1 MNHSQANN
9 EEKIDLKIFIDRYLI
24 FWKQILL
31 SIVMFLLIGFLYNRY
46 STKIYKSSTTLLIK
60 EESNASLG
68 SDDVFEG
75 LDLFGGQKN
84 IKNEIGILESFSLT
98 KKTLEKLNFRTSYY
112 HSGSFKSDDIYKK
125 TPFTVTIDKYQPQSI
140 NQKFFIK
147 IVSEDEFILTVN
159 FNNIKL
165 FDVSTET
172 FISNKEYDYN
182 YEGSHKFDEKINTD
196 FFSFTISK
204 NDLSLFKEE
213 GWVNYFFVISSY
225 NDLTKNYLKSLEVL
239 EIEKDASILKIS
251 LEGSNPV
258 KINDFLNKFTELY
271 LATDLDEK
279 NQITSNTIQFIN
291 KQLTSISDSLS
302 DVESSL
308 ENFKERNPKIELS
321 QKEYGAFYQVEKLEQ
336 EKAILELNNK
346 YYISLEDYLIENN
359 NVDNIVAPSTMG
371 IDNPLLNNHIVE
383 LTKLYTQLDVVG
395 VNSKQEHP
403 LIISIKKQIKSTKE
417 KLIENIENI
426 ISSSELT
433 LKDIDSRIVEIESLI
448 GNLPQNERILLNIQ
462 RKFNLNENI
471 YNYLLE
477 KRAEASITKA
487 SNISDH
493 KVIDMPRL
501 ESNLPIK
508 PNTRFI
514 YIFSVLLGVFLPT
527 ICISLYFLF
536 NNKIIDKKDIDQI
549 TSIPLIGKIMH
560 NDSGYNLVNINSPKS
575 SIAESFRAIRT
586 NIQYLASD
594 KKEKVICI
602 TSSVGGEGKTFVAMN
617 LASIFSIARGKTILI
632 GADMR
637 KPKIFNDFNLSND
650 KGLSSYLSNQN
661 TKDEVIQKTEFENL
675 DIILSGPIPPNP
687 SELLSLDKMK
697 DFIEELKKTYQH
709 IIIDTPP
716 IGLVTD
722 GLILMKHSDVNIY
735 VVRQNFTTKDMLH
748 NFNETVIKNN
758 VVNMNL
764 IINDISND
772 KSSYGYGYGY
782 GNTYGYGY
790 YTEDQSR
797 ENKPWWKKSN

>member
-31 SIVMFLLIGFLYNRY
+31 SIVVFLLIGFLYNRY

-98 KKTLEKLNFRTSYY
+98 KKTLEKLNFRTSYH

-125 TPFTVTIDKYQPQSI
+125 TPFIVSIDEYKPQSI

-147 IVSEDEFILTVN
+147 LVSEDEFILTAN
-159 FNNIKL
+159 FNNVKL

-172 FISNKEYDYN
+172 YISNKEYDFN

-196 FFSFTISK
+196 FFSFIISK
-204 NDLSLFKEE
+204 NDLSLFKDED
-213 GWVNYFFVISSY
+213 WVNYFFIVSSY

-251 LEGSNPV
+251 LEGSNPL
-258 KINDFLNKFTELY
+258 KINDFLNTFTELY
-271 LATDLDEK
+271 LVSDLDEK

-291 KQLTSISDSLS
+291 EQLTSISDSLS

-346 YYISLEDYLIENN
+346 YYISLEEYLIENN

-371 IDNPLLNNHIVE
+371 IDDPLLNSHIVE
-383 LTKLYTQLDVVG
+383 LTKLYSQLDVVS

-403 LIISIKKQIKSTKE
+403 LVISIKKQIKSTKE

-433 LKDIDSRIVEIESLI
+433 LKDINSRIVEIESLI

-508 PNTRFI
+508 PNTTFI
-514 YIFSVLLGVFLPT
+514 YIFSVLLGIFLPT
-527 ICISLYFLF
+527 VSISLYFLF

-560 NDSGYNLVNINSPKS
+560 NDSGYNLVNIKSPKS
-575 SIAESFRAIRT
+575 GIAESFRSIRT

-594 KKEKVICI
+594 KKEKVISI

-617 LASIFSIARGKTILI
+617 LASIFSITRGKTILI

-650 KGLSSYLSNQN
+650 KGLSSYLSNQI
-661 TKDEVIQKTEFENL
+661 TKDEVIQTTEFENL

-697 DFIEELKKTYQH
+697 DLIEELKKTYQH

-722 GLILMKHSDVNIY
+722 GLILMNHSDVNIY
-735 VVRQNFTTKDMLH
+735 IVRQNFTTKDMLH

-782 GNTYGYGY
+782 GNAYGYGY
-790 YTEDQSR
+790 YAKDQSL
-797 ENKPWWKKSN
+797 EKKPWWKKIN

>member
-1 MNHSQANN
+1 M
-9 EEKIDLKIFIDRYLI
+9 KD
-24 FWKQILL
+24 
-31 SIVMFLLIGFLYNRY
+31 
-46 STKIYKSSTTLLIK
+46 
-60 EESNASLG
+60 
-68 SDDVFEG
+68 
-75 LDLFGGQKN
+75 
-84 IKNEIGILESFSLT
+84 
-98 KKTLEKLNFRTSYY
+98 
-112 HSGSFKSDDIYKK
+112 
-125 TPFTVTIDKYQPQSI
+125 
-140 NQKFFIK
+140 
-147 IVSEDEFILTVN
+147 
-159 FNNIKL
+159 
-165 FDVSTET
+165 
-172 FISNKEYDYN
+172 
-182 YEGSHKFDEKINTD
+182 
-196 FFSFTISK
+196 
-204 NDLSLFKEE
+204 
-213 GWVNYFFVISSY
+213 WVNYFFVVSSY

-251 LEGSNPV
+251 LEGSNPL

-291 KQLTSISDSLS
+291 EQLTSISDSLS

-308 ENFKERNPKIELS
+308 ETFKERNPKIELS

-346 YYISLEDYLIENN
+346 YYISLEEYLIENN
-359 NVDNIVAPSTMG
+359 NIDNIVAPSTMG
-371 IDNPLLNNHIVE
+371 IDDPLLNSHIVE
-383 LTKLYTQLDVVG
+383 LTKLYSQLDVVS

-403 LIISIKKQIKSTKE
+403 LVISIKKQIKSTKE

-433 LKDIDSRIVEIESLI
+433 LKDINSRIVEIESLI

-508 PNTRFI
+508 PNTTFI
-514 YIFSVLLGVFLPT
+514 YIFSVLLGIFLPT
-527 ICISLYFLF
+527 VSISLYFLF

-575 SIAESFRAIRT
+575 AIAESFRSIRT

-617 LASIFSIARGKTILI
+617 LASIFSITRGKTILI

-650 KGLSSYLSNQN
+650 KGLSSYLSNQI

-697 DFIEELKKTYQH
+697 DL
-709 IIIDTPP
+709 
-716 IGLVTD
+716 
-722 GLILMKHSDVNIY
+722 N
-735 VVRQNFTTKDMLH
+735 
-748 NFNETVIKNN
+748 
-758 VVNMNL
+758 
-764 IINDISND
+764 
-772 KSSYGYGYGY
+772 
-782 GNTYGYGY
+782 
-790 YTEDQSR
+790 
-797 ENKPWWKKSN
+797 

>member
-1 MNHSQANN
+1 MNNSQQNN

-24 FWKQILL
+24 FWKQITL
-31 SIVMFLLIGFLYNRY
+31 SIVIFLLIGFLYNRY
-46 STKIYKSSTTLLIK
+46 STKIYRSSTTLLIK

-98 KKTLEKLNFRTSYY
+98 KKTLSKLNFRTSYF
-112 HSGSFKSDDIYKK
+112 HSGNFKSDDIYKK
-125 TPFTVTIDKYQPQSI
+125 TPFNVVLDENQPQII
-140 NQKFFIK
+140 NQKFYVRL
-147 IVSEDEFILTVN
+147 VSEDEFILSAN
-159 FNNIKL
+159 FNNVKL
-165 FDVSTET
+165 FN
-172 FISNKEYDYN
+172 ISNETYFSNRELDFDY
-182 YEGSHKFDEKINTD
+182 ESPHRFDEKISTD

-213 GWVNYFFVISSY
+213 GWINYYFTVSNY
-225 NDLTKNYLKSLEVL
+225 NDLTKKYLKNLDVL

-251 LEGSNPV
+251 LEGSNPI
-258 KINDFLNKFTELY
+258 KINDFLHKFTELY
-271 LATDLDEK
+271 LISDLDEK

-291 KQLTSISDSLS
+291 EQLTSISDSLS
-302 DVESSL
+302 DVETNL
-308 ENFKERNPKIELS
+308 ERFKERNPKIELS

-346 YYISLEDYLIENN
+346 YYISLEEYLIANN
-359 NVDNIVAPSTMG
+359 NIDNIVAPSTMG
-371 IDNPLLNNHIVE
+371 IDDPLLNSHIVE
-383 LTKLYTQLDVVG
+383 LTKLYSKLDVAS

-403 LIISIKKQIKSTKE
+403 VVISIKKQIKSTKE

-433 LKDIDSRIVEIESLI
+433 LKDINSRIVEMESLI

-493 KVIDMPRL
+493 KIIDLPRL
-501 ESNLPIK
+501 DSNLPIK
-508 PNTRFI
+508 PNRAFI
-514 YIFSVLLGVFLPT
+514 YVFCFILGIFLPT
-527 ICISLYFLF
+527 FGISVYFLL
-536 NNKIIDKKDIDQI
+536 NNKILDKKDIDQI
-549 TSIPLIGKIMH
+549 TSVPLLGKIMH
-560 NDSGYNLVNINSPKS
+560 NDSGYNLVNANNPKS
-575 SIAESFRAIRT
+575 GIAESFRSIRT

-617 LASIFSIARGKTILI
+617 LASIFSITGGKTILI

-637 KPKIFNDFNLSND
+637 KPKIFNDFNLAND
-650 KGLSSYLSNQN
+650 LGLSSYLSNQN
-661 TKDEVIQKTEFENL
+661 SKDEVIQKTDFKNL

-687 SELLSLDKMK
+687 SELLNLEKMK
-697 DFIEELKKTYQH
+697 LFIEELKKTYQH

-722 GLILMKHSDVNIY
+722 GLILMKYSDVNIY
-735 VVRQNFTTKDMLH
+735 VVRQNFTTKDMLN
-748 NFNETVIKNN
+748 NFNETVINNN

-764 IINDISND
+764 VINDISND

-782 GNTYGYGY
+782 GSTYGYGY
-790 YTEDQSR
+790 YAEDQSQD
-797 ENKPWWKKSN
+797 NSWWKK

>member
-98 KKTLEKLNFRTSYY
+98 KKTLENLNFRTSYY

-159 FNNIKL
+159 FNNVKL

-291 KQLTSISDSLS
+291 EQLTSISDSLS
-302 DVESSL
+302 DVESTL
-308 ENFKERNPKIELS
+308 ETFKERNPKIELS

-346 YYISLEDYLIENN
+346 YYISLEEYLIENN

-403 LIISIKKQIKSTKE
+403 LIISIKKQIKSTKK

-575 SIAESFRAIRT
+575 SIAESFRSIRT

-617 LASIFSIARGKTILI
+617 LASIFSITRGKTILI

-748 NFNETVIKNN
+748 NFNETVIKNK

>member
-1 MNHSQANN
+1 MNNSQANN
-9 EEKIDLKIFIDRYLI
+9 EEKIDIKIFIDRYLI

-31 SIVMFLLIGFLYNRY
+31 SIVIFLLIGFLYNRY

-84 IKNEIGILESFSLT
+84 IKNEIGILKSFSLT
-98 KKTLEKLNFRTSYY
+98 KKTLQKLNFRTSYY

-125 TPFTVTIDKYQPQSI
+125 TPFIVTIDEYQPQSI
-140 NQKFFIK
+140 NQKFFVK
-147 IVSEDEFILTVN
+147 LVSEDEFILTVDL
-159 FNNIKL
+159 NNVKL
-165 FDVSTET
+165 FDGSTET
-172 FISNKEYDYN
+172 FISNKEYDFN

-213 GWVNYFFVISSY
+213 DWVNYFFVVSNY
-225 NDLTKNYLKSLEVL
+225 NNLTKNYLRSLKVL
-239 EIEKDASILKIS
+239 ELEKDASILKIS

-271 LATDLDEK
+271 LATGLDEK

-291 KQLTSISDSLS
+291 EQLTSISDSLS
-302 DVESSL
+302 DVETSL
-308 ENFKERNPKIELS
+308 EIFKERNPKIELS

-346 YYISLEDYLIENN
+346 YYISLEEYLIKNN
-359 NVDNIVAPSTMG
+359 NIDNIVAPSTMG
-371 IDNPLLNNHIVE
+371 IDDPLLNSHIVE
-383 LTKLYTQLDVVG
+383 LTKLYSQLDVVS

-403 LIISIKKQIKSTKE
+403 LVISIKKQIKSTKK

-433 LKDIDSRIVEIESLI
+433 LEDINSRIVEIESLI
-448 GNLPQNERILLNIQ
+448 GNLPENERILLNIQ

-508 PNTRFI
+508 PNTTFI
-514 YIFSVLLGVFLPT
+514 YIFSILIGVLLPT
-527 ICISLYFLF
+527 TVISLYFLF

-549 TSIPLIGKIMH
+549 TSVPLIGKIMH
-560 NDSGYNLVNINSPKS
+560 NDSGHNLVNLNSPKS
-575 SIAESFRAIRT
+575 VIAESFRSIRT
-586 NIQYLASD
+586 NIQYLASS

-602 TSSVGGEGKTFVAMN
+602 TSSVAGEGKTFVAMN
-617 LASIFSIARGKTILI
+617 LASIFSISRGKTILI
-632 GADMR
+632 GGDMR

-661 TKDEVIQKTEFENL
+661 TKHEVIQKTDFENL

-697 DFIEELKKTYQH
+697 DLIEELKKTYQH

-716 IGLVTD
+716 VGLVTD
-722 GLILMKHSDVNIY
+722 PLILMKYSDINIY
-735 VVRQNFTTKDMLH
+735 VVKQNFTTKDMLH
-748 NFNETVIKNN
+748 NFNETIVKNN
-758 VVNMNL
+758 VVSMNL

-772 KSSYGYGYGY
+772 KSSYSYGYGY
-782 GNTYGYGY
+782 GNNYGYGY
-790 YTEDQSR
+790 YVDNQSLA
-797 ENKPWWKKSN
+797 KKAWWKKSN

>member
-1 MNHSQANN
+1 MNHSQSNN
-9 EEKIDLKIFIDRYLI
+9 EEKIDLKIYINRYFI

-31 SIVMFLLIGFLYNRY
+31 SILIFLLLGFFYNRY
-46 STKIYKSSTTLLIK
+46 SKKIYKSSTTLLIK
-60 EESNASLG
+60 EETNASLG
-68 SDDVFEG
+68 SDDIFEG
-75 LDLFGGQKN
+75 LDLFGGQMN
-84 IKNEIGILESFSLT
+84 IKNEIGILKSFSLT
-98 KKTLEKLNFRTSYY
+98 KNTLEKLNFRISYY
-112 HSGSFKSDDIYKK
+112 HSGSFKSNDIYKK
-125 TPFTVTIDKYQPQSI
+125 TPFIVIIDENRPQSI
-140 NQKFFIK
+140 NQKFNIK
-147 IVSEDEFILTVN
+147 LISENEFILSTNLNDVN
-159 FNNIKL
+159 L
-165 FDVSTET
+165 FDLGTET
-172 FISNKEYDYN
+172 FISNKDYDFY
-182 YEGSHKFDEKINTD
+182 YEGLHKFDEKIMTD

-204 NDLSLFKEE
+204 NDLSLFKDED
-213 GWVNYFFVISSY
+213 WVNYFFVISSY
-225 NDLTKNYLKSLEVL
+225 NDLTKNYLKNLKIL

-251 LEGSNPV
+251 LEGSNPL

-271 LATDLDEK
+271 LALDLDEK

-291 KQLTSISDSLS
+291 EQLASISDSLS
-302 DVESSL
+302 NVESSL
-308 ENFKERNPKIELS
+308 ETFKEINPKIELS

-346 YYISLEDYLIENN
+346 YYISLQEYLFKSNDIN
-359 NVDNIVAPSTMG
+359 NIVAPSTMG
-371 IDNPLLNNHIVE
+371 IDDPLLNSHILE
-383 LTKLYTQLDVVG
+383 LTKLYSQLDIIS
-395 VNSKQEHP
+395 VNSKQGHP
-403 LIISIKKQIKSTKE
+403 LVKSIKKQIKSTKE
-417 KLIENIENI
+417 KLIENIENV

-433 LKDIDSRIVEIESLI
+433 LEDINSRIVELESII

-508 PNTRFI
+508 PNTTLI
-514 YIFSVLLGVFLPT
+514 YVISIILGFFLPSL
-527 ICISLYFLF
+527 IISIYYLF
-536 NNKIIDKKDIDQI
+536 NNKIIDKKDIDQY
-549 TSIPLIGKIMH
+549 TSVPLIGKIMH
-560 NDSGYNLVNINSPKS
+560 NDSGYNLVNIDSPKS
-575 SIAESFRAIRT
+575 AIAESFRSIRT

-594 KKEKVICI
+594 KIEKVICI

-617 LASIFSIARGKTILI
+617 LASIFSITRGKTILI

-650 KGLSSYLSNQN
+650 VGLSSYLSNQN

-687 SELLSLDKMK
+687 SELLSLEKMK
-697 DFIEELKKTYQH
+697 DFIEELKKTYKH

-722 GLILMKHSDVNIY
+722 GLVLMKYSDVNIY
-735 VVRQNFTTKDMLH
+735 VVRQNFTTKDMLN
-748 NFNETVIKNN
+748 NFNETILKNN
-758 VVNMNL
+758 VLNMNL

-772 KSSYGYGYGY
+772 KTSHGYGYGY
-782 GNTYGYGY
+782 GDTYGYGY
-790 YTEDQSR
+790 YAEDHK